1 MLMNVRRALVG
12 AACGATMLATQ
23 LWAGPATAAELIL
36 AEPVHGVSFLPVY
49 IAVRKGYFKEEGID
63 LKVTTM
69 AGTAFVSSVLTGQA
83 FAFMGSVDHNA
94 NAKAN
99 GRELKA
105 VSNLVARANIYLLA
119 RSDLMPVK
127 GEPSEYLKGKRIA
140 VATYGRTPNNMLRYM
155 LTKWGLEPGKDVTL
169 IEVDSPVIPVTVGA
183 KQADFGVSSEP
194 FISQGVKKG
203 IWGQPVFSAATQF
216 GPYADTAVSVAGT
229 SVEKN
234 AKNVR
239 GLVKGVMRGLIYAN
253 ANPKEVLDIAKLEFP
268 TASEEDLVA
277 SLDRAFAD
285 QIFSTDGFIPVEAW
299 TNGEAVVRQAGILKV
314 PVSYD
319 EVIDMRFV
327 RELQKELGLP
337 QAASG
342 ARK

>member
-1 MLMNVRRALVG
+1 MQKNARRYITGALCG
-12 AACGATMLATQ
+12 AAVLATQ
-23 LWAGPATAAELIL
+23 LWPAKSVAAELIL

-105 VSNLVARANIYLLA
+105 VSNLVARANIYMMA

-127 GEPSEYLKGKRIA
+127 GPPPEFLKGKRIA
-140 VATYGRTPNNMLRYM
+140 VSTFGRTPNNMLRYQ
-155 LTKWGLEPGKDVTL
+155 LTKWKLDPAKDLALV
-169 IEVDSPVIPVTVGA
+169 EVDSPVVVVTVGA
-183 KQADFGVSSEP
+183 KQADFGISAEP
-194 FISQGVKKG
+194 FITQGVKKG
-203 IWGQPVFSAATQF
+203 IWGQPVFNWANEF

-229 SVEKN
+229 SVEKD

-239 GLVKGVMRGLIYAN
+239 GLVKGVMRGLAFAN
-253 ANPKEVLDIAKLEFP
+253 ANPKEVLAIAKLEFP

-285 QIFSTDGFIPVEAW
+285 KIFSTDGFIPVEAW
-299 TNGEAVVRQAGILKV
+299 TNGEAVVRQAGVLKV
-314 PVSYD
+314 PVSYN

-337 QAASG
+337 QTA
-342 ARK
+342 K